1 MRIAGMQSRR
11 SLGRYLVRNLM
22 IFVSSA
28 VIGSVFASVLAYPS
42 RVGGSTSSQL
52 PVDAIAVSSIFVL
65 TQLLII
71 GSPIA
76 MAYLVIIR
84 WSNRFSRVVLI
95 LGALAAGTAWFLL
108 ISGFQAIEHFSA
120 AQNLP
125 YAAPWL
131 IFGAL
136 IRPYHEPSELDG
148 STETQSNTRAP
159 SSQTLPQRIFRG
171 FARTAADFVAATAIG
186 VAITETVRFLTGAF
200 DGPSPFPL
208 IVTDALFLALFTIV
222 GGAPFAAL
230 IWALA
235 HWLQI
240 GTAFRHVLVVFGSVI
255 AGLVWLLMLGGSSVL
270 HEPVRNGPSLVTWVI
285 FGVLVSLR
293 TGARNRS
300 RS

>member
-1 MRIAGMQSRR
+1 M
-11 SLGRYLVRNLM
+11 
-22 IFVSSA
+22 
-28 VIGSVFASVLAYPS
+28 
-42 RVGGSTSSQL
+42 
-52 PVDAIAVSSIFVL
+52 L

-222 GGAPFAAL
+222 GGGTVRCSDLGFGTLAPDWYSVPTRARRLWFRDRRVGVAAHA
-230 IWALA
+230 W
-235 HWLQI
+235 
-240 GTAFRHVLVVFGSVI
+240 RKFGAARARPEWPI
-255 AGLVWLLMLGGSSVL
+255 RCHLGHIRGSGVTEDRSE
-270 HEPVRNGPSLVTWVI
+270 EP
-285 FGVLVSLR
+285 
-293 TGARNRS
+293 
-300 RS
+300 